1 MDTNQLALLAG
12 SISTM
17 IFAAS
22 NIPMLVKVLRT
33 KEVGSYSVTNI
44 ALANIGNLIYWIYL
58 FSLPFGPVWLLHGY
72 NTITTALMLALY
84 MRFHHKQQSK
94 KYTIRGRDAAIF
106 QTQEMR
112 AV

>member
-22 NIPMLVKVLRT
+22 NVPMLVKVLRT
-33 KEVGSYSVTNI
+33 KDIRSYSATNLV
-44 ALANIGNLIYWIYL
+44 LANVGNLIHWVYVS
-58 FSLPFGPVWLLHGY
+58 SLPFGPVWLLHGY
-72 NTITTALMLALY
+72 FTVTTVLMLALY
-84 MRFHHKQQSK
+84 LRFRHKQTRK
-94 KYTIRGRDAAIF
+94 RTIRGRNEAIF
-106 QTQEMR
+106 KTQEMH

>member
-1 MDTNQLALLAG
+1 MDTNQVAILAG

-33 KEVGSYSVTNI
+33 KDIHSYSATNI
-44 ALANIGNLIYWIYL
+44 VLANVGNLIYWVYL
-58 FSLPFGPVWLLHGY
+58 LTLPFGPVWLLHGY
-72 NTITTALMLALY
+72 NTITTGLMLALY
-84 MRFHHKQQSK
+84 LRFGHKRAPQRK
-94 KYTIRGRDAAIF
+94 IRGRNEAIF
-106 QTQEMR
+106 QTQEMP

>member
-33 KEVGSYSVTNI
+33 KDIKSYSATNLV
-44 ALANIGNLIYWIYL
+44 LANLGNMIHWVYIS
-58 FSLPFGPVWLLHGY
+58 SLPFGPVWLLHGY
-72 NTITTALMLALY
+72 FTVTTALMLALY
-84 MRFHHKQQSK
+84 VRFRRKQTRK
-94 KYTIRGRDAAIF
+94 IRGRSEAIF
-106 QTQEMR
+106 QTQEMY